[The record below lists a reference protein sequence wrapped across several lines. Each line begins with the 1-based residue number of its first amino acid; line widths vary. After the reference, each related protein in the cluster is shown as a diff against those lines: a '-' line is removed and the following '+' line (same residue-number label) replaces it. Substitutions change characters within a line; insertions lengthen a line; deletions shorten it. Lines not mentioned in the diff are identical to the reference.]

1 MIKDLLSRVNLDKL
15 GKFNLDKLNFD
26 KLKLDKNKIIFIAV
40 GIIFIL
46 YLDFTFI
53 IKMQSSY
60 IKKTSPKIIKLK
72 KDIFAV
78 TSDLARLKDL
88 QGRQSGMKQEVAR
101 REKKL
106 ISEGQIPLLLQF
118 ISDAANRHSVSV
130 MQIKP
135 SKESRGKVE
144 SKGKV
149 DTAQGASLKIS
160 PVSITLVLSCDY
172 HHLGQFINDLE
183 NADDLIVVDEVR
195 IFPDLVNYLNQNVS
209 LLLKTY
215 VKK

>member
-1 MIKDLLSRVNLDKL
+1 MIKDILSRIKLDKL
-15 GKFNLDKLNFD
+15 DKFNLGKLNFD
-26 KLKLDKNKIIFIAV
+26 KLKLDKNIVILIAA
-40 GIIFIL
+40 GAILIL

-60 IKKTSPKIIKLK
+60 IRKTSPKIIKLK
-72 KDIFAV
+72 KDINAL
-78 TSDLARLKDL
+78 TADLARLKDL
-88 QGRQSGMKQEVAR
+88 QGRQSGMKQEVR
-101 REKKL
+101 REKRL

-118 ISDAANRHSVSV
+118 ISDAANRHNVSV

-135 SKESRGKVE
+135 SKESKGKVE
-144 SKGKV
+144 L
-149 DTAQGASLKIS
+149 AQSASLKIS
-160 PVSITLVLSCDY
+160 PVFITLVLSCEY

-183 NADDLIVVDEVR
+183 NAEDLIIIEEVR
-195 IFPDLVNYLNQNVS
+195 ISPDLVNYLNQNVS